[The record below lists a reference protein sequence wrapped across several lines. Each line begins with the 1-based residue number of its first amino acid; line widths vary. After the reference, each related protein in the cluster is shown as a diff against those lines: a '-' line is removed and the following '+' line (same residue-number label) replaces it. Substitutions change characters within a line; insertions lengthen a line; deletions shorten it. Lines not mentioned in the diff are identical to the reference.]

1 VLRPWGRG
9 GEGRA
14 DELNGG
20 VTAGWEVMEGVSP
33 VASSLATVVTAVELK
48 SGGNERGRT
57 PGWCEGGGVL
67 GHLF

>member
-1 VLRPWGRG
+1 V
-9 GEGRA
+9 
-14 DELNGG
+14 LNGG

-67 GHLF
+67 GHLL